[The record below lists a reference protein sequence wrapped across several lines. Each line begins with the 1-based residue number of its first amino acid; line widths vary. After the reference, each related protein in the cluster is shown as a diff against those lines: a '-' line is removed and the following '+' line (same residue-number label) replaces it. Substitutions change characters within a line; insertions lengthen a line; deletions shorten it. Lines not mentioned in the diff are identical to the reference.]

1 MKMKNCD
8 LTIPAVLK
16 SLLAAYAGIKPL
28 TRPMWVHLRLKRGE
42 TWEIAKVKQSSSNLR
57 GFAFIV
63 DLLNFLK
70 GGLKLFEVLKIELV

>member
-1 MKMKNCD
+1 
-8 LTIPAVLK
+8 
-16 SLLAAYAGIKPL
+16 
-28 TRPMWVHLRLKRGE
+28 MWVHLRLKRGE